1 MENNF
6 ATPQTQATELATQDE
21 FTNAI
26 MLRDIE
32 PHFRNLLCISK
43 TAKDCRN
50 TLNMDREWQWH
61 LTPTYIPEVYTLE

>member
-6 ATPQTQATELATQDE
+6 ATPTQATELATQDE

-32 PHFRNLLCISK
+32 PHFKTYFAFPK

-61 LTPTYIPEVYTLE
+61 HTPTYIMEVYTLE

>member
-6 ATPQTQATELATQDE
+6 ATTPTQATELATQDE

-32 PHFRNLLCISK
+32 PYF
-43 TAKDCRN
+43 
-50 TLNMDREWQWH
+50 E
-61 LTPTYIPEVYTLE
+61 TYFAFLKLQKIVEIR